1 MTVVPP
7 GSDPRFLDVQAE
19 ILARAPEHTPQ
30 PSLERVRQ
38 VLEILGEPQRS
49 CPVIH
54 VTGTNGKTST
64 ARMIDRLLREHGL
77 RTGRF
82 TSPHLAS
89 IGERITVDGVRL
101 DQQRFVAAWDDIAP
115 YVQLVDERSAAEGGP
130 QLSFFEVLTCMA
142 FAVFADA
149 PVDVAVVEVG
159 LGGTWDSTNVADAA
173 VAVVTP
179 VALDHERWLGHG
191 LVAIAEQKSGIIKEG
206 SLLVTAQ
213 QPPEVADV
221 LMRRAVETGAVV
233 AREGLEFGVLSR
245 DVAVGGQRLTL
256 KGLVGGAEDVYLP
269 LHGAHQ
275 ARNAAVAAA
284 AVEAFLGSGGHAGT
298 GLDPYLV
305 RDAFAHVDSPG
316 RLEPVRRGPLV
327 VVDAAHNPAGAAAAA
342 DGLREAFPGTRLVG
356 VVGVMADKDAEGI
369 LEQLEP
375 VLTEVVV
382 TAPRS
387 ERAFP
392 LEELAETARGVFG
405 DERVHVRADL
415 ADAVDTALAAA
426 EVGAGGDEVAAG
438 VLVTGSVHLVA
449 EARRLLGAPDPD
461 ALAVDTTSRGV
472 SAVAED
478 TGRRVMGLDADRLDA
493 DRVDGADDGIDDEL
507 DELARLGVRDDLH
520 DERDDVGLVDD
531 PYAPPEDSALLDDPW
546 VVREEHDDYWDDDE
560 DPTDDQTAGPADGEA
575 PGRPPRA

>member
-1 MTVVPP
+1 M
-7 GSDPRFLDVQAE
+7 QAE
-19 ILARAPEHTPQ
+19 ILDRAPEHTPQ
-30 PSLERVRQ
+30 PSLERVRS
-38 VLEILGEPQRS
+38 VLEVLGDPQRS
-49 CPVIH
+49 YPVVH

-82 TSPHLAS
+82 TSPHLS
-89 IGERITVDGVRL
+89 HVGERITVDGLRL
-101 DQQRFVAAWDDIAP
+101 DDERFVAAWDDVAP
-115 YVQLVDERSAAEGGP
+115 YVQLVDERSQAEGGP
-130 QLSFFEVLTCMA
+130 RLSFFEVLTVMA

-159 LGGTWDSTNVADAA
+159 LGGLWDSTNVADAA

-191 LVAIAEQKSGIIKEG
+191 LAAIAEQKSGIVKEG
-206 SLLVTAQ
+206 SVLVTAE
-213 QPPEVADV
+213 QPLEVAEV
-221 LMRRAVETGAVV
+221 LMRRSVATGSVV
-233 AREGLEFGVLSR
+233 AREGIEFGVLSR

-298 GLDPYLV
+298 GLDADLV

-316 RLEPVRRGPLV
+316 RLEAVRRGPLV

-356 VVGVMADKDAEGI
+356 VVGVMADKDAEAI
-369 LEQLEP
+369 LTELEP

-382 TAPRS
+382 TAPRTP
-387 ERAFP
+387 RAMP
-392 LEELAETARGVFG
+392 ASELADVALGVFG
-405 DERVHVRADL
+405 EGRVHERPDL

-426 EVGAGGDEVAAG
+426 ETGTSGDDVAVGV
-438 VLVTGSVHLVA
+438 VVTGSIYLVA
-449 EARRLLGAPDPD
+449 EARTLLGAQAPDS
-461 ALAVDTTSRGV
+461 LAVDTTSRGV

-478 TGRRVMGLDADRLDA
+478 TARRVLGEDAEGL
-493 DRVDGADDGIDDEL
+493 DDEL

-520 DERDDVGLVDD
+520 DERDERPVAAD

-546 VVREEHDDYWDDDE
+546 LVREEHDDYWDDD
-560 DPTDDQTAGPADGEA
+560 TDTDAADEGDGDGSDGGAGP
-575 PGRPPRA
+575 RA

>member
-7 GSDPRFLDVQAE
+7 GPDARFAEVQAQ
-19 ILARAPEHTPQ
+19 ILARTPEHTPQ

-38 VLEILGEPQRS
+38 VLEILGDPHRA
-49 CPVIH
+49 CPVVH

-82 TSPHLAS
+82 TSPHLQHV
-89 IGERITVDGVRL
+89 GERITVDGLRL
-101 DQQRFVAAWDDIAP
+101 DEERFVAAWDDIAP
-115 YVQLVDERSAAEGGP
+115 YVDLVDQRSLAEGGP
-130 QLSFFEVLTCMA
+130 RLSFFEVLTCMA

-159 LGGTWDSTNVADAA
+159 LGGLWDSTNVADAA

-191 LVAIAEQKSGIIKEG
+191 LRAIAEQKAGIVKDG
-206 SLLVTAQ
+206 SVLVMAEQ
-213 QPPEVADV
+213 QLEVAEV
-221 LMRRAVETGAVV
+221 LLERAAATGAVV
-233 AREGLEFGVLSR
+233 AREGIEFGVLSR

-275 ARNAAVAAA
+275 ARNASVALA
-284 AVEAFLGSGGHAGT
+284 AVEAFLGSGGNAGH
-298 GLDPYLV
+298 GLDGDLV

-327 VVDAAHNPAGAAAAA
+327 VVDAAHNPAGAEATAE
-342 DGLREAFPGTRLVG
+342 GLREAFPGTRLVG

-375 VLTEVVV
+375 VLDEVVL
-382 TAPRS
+382 TAARTG
-387 ERAFP
+387 RAMP
-392 LEELAETARGVFG
+392 ADELADTARGVFG
-405 DERVHVRADL
+405 DDRVTVAEDL
-415 ADAVDTALAAA
+415 ADAVDRAVAAA
-426 EVGAGGDEVAAG
+426 EQSAGGDEVAAG
-438 VLVTGSVHLVA
+438 VLVTGSVYLVA
-449 EARRLLGAPDPD
+449 EARAMLGAPAPD
-461 ALAVDTTSRGV
+461 TLALDTTSRGV

-478 TGRRVMGLDADRLDA
+478 TGARVLEDLPADLEFLGDDLVRELH
-493 DRVDGADDGIDDEL
+493 ADD
-507 DELARLGVRDDLH
+507 LGPDGRPAA
-520 DERDDVGLVDD
+520 D
-531 PYAPPEDSALLDDPW
+531 PYATPDDSALLDDPW
-546 VVREEHDDYWDDDE
+546 TVAEEEDDYWDEGADGDDGTQGGR
-560 DPTDDQTAGPADGEA
+560 DAGGAGP
-575 PGRPPRA
+575 RA

>member
-7 GSDPRFLDVQAE
+7 GQDPRFLQVQAE
-19 ILARAPEHTPQ
+19 ILDRAPEHSPQ
-30 PSLERVRQ
+30 PSLDRVRS
-38 VLEILGEPQRS
+38 VLEILGDPQRS
-49 CPVIH
+49 YPVVH

-64 ARMIDRLLREHGL
+64 ARMVDRLLREHGL

-82 TSPHLAS
+82 TSPHLDHV
-89 IGERITVDGVRL
+89 GERITVDGLRL
-101 DQQRFVAAWDDIAP
+101 DDERFVAAWDDIAP
-115 YVQLVDERSAAEGGP
+115 YVQLVDERSQAEGGP
-130 QLSFFEVLTCMA
+130 RLSFFEVLTVMA

-159 LGGTWDSTNVADAA
+159 LGGTWDSTNVADAT

-191 LVAIAEQKSGIIKEG
+191 LVAIAEQKAGIVKEG
-206 SLLVTAQ
+206 SVLVTAE
-213 QPPEVADV
+213 QPLEVAEV
-221 LMRRAVETGAVV
+221 LMRRSVETGSVV
-233 AREGLEFGVLSR
+233 AREGIEFGVLSR

-298 GLDPYLV
+298 GLDPDLV

-316 RLEPVRRGPLV
+316 RLEAVRRGPLV

-356 VVGVMADKDAEGI
+356 VVGVMADKDAEAI

-387 ERAFP
+387 ARAMP
-392 LEELAETARGVFG
+392 VDELADLAHGVFG
-405 DERVHVRADL
+405 EERVHVRPDL
-415 ADAVDTALAAA
+415 ADAIDTALAAA
-426 EVGAGGDEVAAG
+426 ETGSGGDDVAAG
-438 VLVTGSVHLVA
+438 VVVTGSIFLVA
-449 EARRLLGAPDPD
+449 EARAMLGAQAPDS
-461 ALAVDTTSRGV
+461 LAVDTTSRGV

-478 TGRRVMGLDADRLDA
+478 TERRVLGEDADRLDHL
-493 DRVDGADDGIDDEL
+493 DDEL

-520 DERDDVGLVDD
+520 DERDERPVVAD

-546 VVREEHDDYWDDDE
+546 VVREEHDDYWDRDDE
-560 DPTDDQTAGPADGEA
+560 SDETDDGGGPA
-575 PGRPPRA
+575 RA